1 MNYEASQH
9 AELEL
14 TIILADDISV
24 SERVKVNDPRF
35 GSLSGKKLLRVLR
48 ACSENKSGF

>member
-9 AELEL
+9 PELEL

-24 SERVKVNDPRF
+24 SERVKASKPLFD
-35 GSLSGKKLLRVLR
+35 GGTD
-48 ACSENKSGF
+48 